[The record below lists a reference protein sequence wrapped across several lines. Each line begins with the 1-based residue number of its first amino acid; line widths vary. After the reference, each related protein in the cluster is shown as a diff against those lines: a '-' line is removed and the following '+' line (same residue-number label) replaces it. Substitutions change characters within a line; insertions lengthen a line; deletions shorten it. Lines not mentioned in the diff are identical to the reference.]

1 MAQNREEYIISL
13 IDKGVKSGLK
23 DVSKTVEDVRSKMGG
38 LQDKIGNGNSGVT
51 GGFSKLTSL
60 AMRFGAV
67 AGVGIMAKK
76 VVSLGADMEQTR
88 VAFGTFMGDTEK
100 ANALIAKLN
109 EFANFTPFDNAEVIK
124 SGKMLLSAG
133 MASDEISKSL
143 KTLGDIA
150 SGVAMPLDELSQI
163 YSKSMNKG
171 KLQAEE
177 LNQISERGIPL
188 LQELSRMTGKSTAEI
203 YKLAESGSITSDI
216 LTTAFQN
223 MTSEGGTYFDLMSKQ
238 SQTLGGKWSTM
249 VGQLQT
255 IGIAIGEALIPVLT
269 QLTEFGLKIIQ
280 NKDLLKD
287 IGIVI
292 GIATGAFVA
301 YKIAVGVA
309 SLVTGGFSS
318 AFAVLNAV
326 MYANPIGL
334 IIAGI
339 ALLTAGVILIIR
351 HWNEWKDT
359 IFSFIDVIT
368 ILLGPLGMII
378 SITKKIYQN
387 WTKIKEAFTGKGIIA
402 GIKEIGRT
410 ILDAILEPLQKV
422 ADFFGLDTISEGIK
436 SIRKNAGIAVQGKT
450 PGPTAE
456 EYAKT
461 QTMGILPK
469 SNKVGIPGFLENM
482 GAFNKIKERTPR
494 TADGGLN
501 IENVGAKGKK
511 SNIKNGLSEIKAGA
525 PKTFN
530 INIGSLIKEQN
541 FETSKDMTDLSTII
555 KNEVSRILLGV
566 VNDVQTT

>member
-269 QLTEFGLKIIQ
+269 QLTEFGLKIVQ

-359 IFSFIDVIT
+359 VFSFIDVIT

-501 IENVGAKGKK
+501 IEKVGAKGKK

>member
-23 DVSKTVEDVRSKMGG
+23 DVAKSVEDVRGKMGG
-38 LQDKIGNGNSGVT
+38 LQDRIGNGNSGLT

-76 VVSLGADMEQTR
+76 VISLGADMEQTR

-109 EFANFTPFDNAEVIK
+109 DFANFTPFDNAEVIK

-133 MASDEISKSL
+133 MASDQISTSL

-150 SGVAMPLDELSQI
+150 SGVAMPLDDLSQI

-203 YKLAESGSITSDI
+203 YKLAESGSITSDV

-238 SQTLGGKWSTM
+238 SKTLGGKWSTM
-249 VGQLQT
+249 VGQMQL
-255 IGIAIGEALIPVLT
+255 IGIKIGEALIPVLSK
-269 QLTEFGLKIIQ
+269 LADFGLKIVQ
-280 NKDLLKD
+280 NKKLLKD
-287 IGIVI
+287 IAIVVGIV
-292 GIATGAFVA
+292 TGGFVA
-301 YKIAVGVA
+301 YKIAVGISA
-309 SLVTGGFSS
+309 LATGGFSS

-326 MYANPIGL
+326 MYANPIGV
-334 IIAGI
+334 IIGALV
-339 ALLTAGVILIIR
+339 LLTAGVVLIIR

-359 IFSFIDVIT
+359 IFTFIDVVM
-368 ILLGPLGMII
+368 LLMGPLGMVVLIF
-378 SITKKIYQN
+378 KKIYQSWN
-387 WTKIKEAFTGKGIIA
+387 KIKEAFTGQGIIA

-436 SIRKNAGIAVQGKT
+436 SIRKTAGIAT
-450 PGPTAE
+450 SGPARNYTEDMYSDKQTGTMLPVTKKNGILGMLETFAPV
-456 EYAKT
+456 AKT
-461 QTMGILPK
+461 T
-469 SNKVGIPGFLENM
+469 
-482 GAFNKIKERTPR
+482 ERTKR
-494 TADGGLN
+494 TADGGFQIDKL
-501 IENVGAKGKK
+501 GKDGKK
-511 SNIKNGLSEIKAGA
+511 SNIKSGLSEIKAGA

-530 INIGSLIKEQN
+530 IHIGSLIKEQN
-541 FETSKDMTDLSTII
+541 FETSKDMSDLSTII